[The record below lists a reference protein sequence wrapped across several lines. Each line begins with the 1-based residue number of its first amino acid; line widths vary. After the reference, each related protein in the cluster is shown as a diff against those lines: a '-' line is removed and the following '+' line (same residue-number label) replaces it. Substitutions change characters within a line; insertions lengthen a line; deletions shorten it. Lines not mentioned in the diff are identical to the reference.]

1 MDINY
6 RFHPIKKSWI
16 AEIWIENITPENL
29 NSAIV
34 YSEDEY
40 TEMNEWCKNTF
51 NYHARTAYHIFE
63 FKERS
68 HLDWF
73 MLRWR

>member
-6 RFHPIKKSWI
+6 RFHPHKKCWI
-16 AEIWIENITPENL
+16 AEVWIENITAENI
-29 NSAIV
+29 NSPVV

-40 TEMNEWCKNTF
+40 NEMNEWCKNAF
-51 NYHARTAYHIFE
+51 HYHARTAYHIFE
-63 FKERS
+63 FKDRS

-73 MLRWR
+73 ILRWR